1 MREQWPPGGLLGR
14 RWMRA
19 ALSSSFP
26 LLRVSSSLCASPASH
41 PAGPAPRSSP
51 DAELRAAAALL
62 LRRGSGA
69 LRCVQVQLGF
79 LSAVSCYTSFI
90 HSQISKLCAITTTL
104 LNQRNQNRSIFWM
117 TGHTN
122 SDGGLG
128 LTGFCYSGPLNVVSG
143 RTTDGSID
151 L

>member
-1 MREQWPPGGLLGR
+1 MAARRAAGAAMDARGSVVLLSAPPGLLLTLR
-14 RWMRA
+14 LPR
-19 ALSSSFP
+19 LPSS
-26 LLRVSSSLCASPASH
+26 
-41 PAGPAPRSSP
+41 RSSP
-51 DAELRAAAALL
+51 ALQPGRGAPSCGCAAAETWQ
-62 LRRGSGA
+62 RRPAMRSGA
-69 LRCVQVQLGF
+69 ARFSLCCQL
-79 LSAVSCYTSFI
+79 LYQLYS

-128 LTGFCYSGPLNVVSG
+128 LTGFCYSGPLNVVFG